1 MSRETCIAQLLN
13 HIEASYISL
22 QEDTIS
28 SATSGSGMDV
38 STYWG
43 PASRRIRER
52 WRSRLSTLGRTI
64 EVRQGDTVLSGIAE
78 DVDDSGEL
86 LLRRHSG
93 ERVCITWGDVG
104 YPTE

>member
-1 MSRETCIAQLLN
+1 
-13 HIEASYISL
+13 
-22 QEDTIS
+22 
-28 SATSGSGMDV
+28 MDV